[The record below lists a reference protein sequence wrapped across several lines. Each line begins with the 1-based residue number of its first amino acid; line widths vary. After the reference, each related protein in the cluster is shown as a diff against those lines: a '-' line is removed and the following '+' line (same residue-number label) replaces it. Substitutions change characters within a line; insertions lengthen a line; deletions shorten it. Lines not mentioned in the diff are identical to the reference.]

1 MTETGA
7 WGERRIAEW
16 KVPPIGFGSMLLT
29 LPHPPPG
36 VHEDPVDEKQ
46 ALRTIHAALDGGARL
61 IDTAVNYCMAAAE
74 MGRSEQLA
82 AKALDTWSGDS
93 DSVLVVCKGGN
104 RRTDDFPWVHDGS
117 RENLRWSCE
126 TSLRSLG
133 VEAIGL
139 YMLHAPD
146 PKVPLA
152 ESIGA
157 LGELQ
162 AEGKVRYLG
171 ASNLGRRQLAEAR
184 QMIDVVAVENQLSP
198 WHRAALPLAHACAAD
213 GIAFLSWSPLGGQ
226 SKAKQLGEAR
236 PVFADIGAAHGV
248 SPQRV
253 ALAWA
258 LAQAP
263 NIIPIPSARRP
274 ETTLDSLGAIDL
286 RLSDDELAAIDAA
299 TADSVEPTPQPH

>member
-1 MTETGA
+1 MGATGA
-7 WGERRIAEW
+7 WEERRIAEW
-16 KVPPIGFGSMLLT
+16 TVPPIGFGSMLLT

-36 VHEDPVDEKQ
+36 VHEDPVDEGQ

-61 IDTAVNYCMAAAE
+61 IDTAVNYCMKASE
-74 MGRSEQLA
+74 MGRSEALA
-82 AKALDTWSGDS
+82 AKALATWSGDA
-93 DSVLVVCKGGN
+93 DAVLVVCKGGN
-104 RRTDDFPWVHDGS
+104 RHTDDFPWVHDGS

-126 TSLRSLG
+126 TSLRALG
-133 VEAIGL
+133 VDVIGL

-157 LGELQ
+157 LAELQ
-162 AEGKVRYLG
+162 AEGKIRYVG

-184 QMIDVVAVENQLSP
+184 QLVDIVAVENQLSP
-198 WHRAALPLAHACAAD
+198 WHRAALPLAHVCAAD

-226 SKAKQLGEAR
+226 SKAAHLGETR
-236 PVFADIGAAHGV
+236 PVFAKIGDAHGV

-286 RLSDDELAAIDAA
+286 RLADDELAMIDAE
-299 TADSVEPTPQPH
+299 TAETPPP